1 MLLEL
6 QNLSCGYAKDYP
18 VVSDVAFGLDPGE
31 VCCVLGPN
39 GCGKSTL
46 FKTIFGQ
53 LEPLSGSILLDDCD
67 VASMSAAEI
76 SHKLAY
82 VPQTHQ
88 PPFPYTVEDAVMLGR
103 TSRMGISSKP
113 SAQDWAAVED
123 AMELMGI
130 EEYRDTAYTMLSGG
144 ELQRVII
151 ARALAQEPQ
160 VLVLD
165 EPTAA
170 LDFANALNVIEIV
183 RLLAREGYAIV
194 MATHSPDHAFMA
206 HSKVV
211 LLGGGRMMAFGD
223 ASAVI
228 TEQGLRDAYGI
239 DVDIVGFEQED
250 GSIMRLC
257 APTI

>member
-6 QNLSCGYAKDYP
+6 QDIACGYAKERP
-18 VVSDVAFGLDPGE
+18 IVSGVSFALEPGQ

-46 FKTIFGQ
+46 FKTILGQ
-53 LEPLSGSILLDDCD
+53 LDPLGGNVLLEDEDI
-67 VASMSAAEI
+67 AKMSAAEV
-76 SHKLAY
+76 SYKLAY
-82 VPQTHQ
+82 VPQSHR

-113 SAQDWAAVED
+113 SEEDWAAVDE
-123 AMELMGI
+123 AMKLMGL
-130 EEYRDTAYTMLSGG
+130 EQYRDTAYTLLSGG

-151 ARALAQEPQ
+151 ARALAQQPK

-170 LDFANALNVIEIV
+170 LDFANAQNVIETV
-183 RLLAREGYAIV
+183 RRIAQEGYVVI
-194 MATHSPDHAFMA
+194 MATHSPDHAFMCN
-206 HSKVV
+206 SKVA
-211 LLGGGRMMAFGD
+211 LLGDGRMLAFGD
-223 ASAVI
+223 ATEVI
-228 TEQGLRDAYGI
+228 SEPALEEAYGVE
-239 DVDIVGFEQED
+239 VDIIGFEQEN
-250 GSIMRLC
+250 GEVMRLC

>member
-1 MLLEL
+1 MLIEL
-6 QNLSCGYAKDYP
+6 QNLSCGYTKGHP
-18 VVSDVAFGLDPGE
+18 IVSEISFGLEPGD

-46 FKTIFGQ
+46 FKTILGQ
-53 LEPLSGSILLDDCD
+53 LDPLGGGVLLEDEDID
-67 VASMSAAEI
+67 RMSTAEV

-82 VPQTHQ
+82 VPQSHR

-113 SAQDWAAVED
+113 SEEDWAAVDE
-123 AMELMGI
+123 AMKLMGL
-130 EEYRDTAYTMLSGG
+130 EQYRDTAYTMLSGG

-151 ARALAQEPQ
+151 ARALAQQPA

-170 LDFANALNVIEIV
+170 LDFANAVNVIETV
-183 RLLAREGYAIV
+183 QLLAEEGYAVV
-194 MATHSPDHAFMA
+194 MATHSPDHAFMCN
-206 HSKVV
+206 SKVV
-211 LLGGGRMMAFGD
+211 LLGEGHMLAFGD
-223 ASAVI
+223 ASSII
-228 TEQGLRDAYGI
+228 TESALEKAYGVE
-239 DVDIVGFEQED
+239 VDIIGFEQED
-250 GSIMRLC
+250 GKIMRLC